1 MDGTVLFL
9 NFPCIRL
16 IVLLLQVSLHSHSI
30 HMHVHVPWKQ
40 VLAQGPNGHC
50 VSHHFVRTDSHELKS
65 KVVCVSVCV
74 CVQPQPEN
82 LLLCLRCPWA
92 VHITVTTDF

>member
-16 IVLLLQVSLHSHSI
+16 IVLLLQVSLHSHSV
-30 HMHVHVPWKQ
+30 HMHVPWKQ

-50 VSHHFVRTDSHELKS
+50 VSHHFVRTDSRKLKS

-82 LLLCLRCPWA
+82 LLLCLSCPRA
-92 VHITVTTDF
+92 VHITVTTDS